1 MGETR
6 LPFHAHKRIGGIIS
20 NSEYYVARDNDISQ
34 HRADIKLSIPLW
46 EFVAMMASF
55 LALNALAIDTMLPAL
70 EQVGN
75 FYKIENPND
84 QQLIIF
90 AFILGFGFPQLF
102 FGPLSDR
109 YGRKGLL
116 QICLIGFSVTG
127 LACMFAGTFFM
138 LLALRFLQGVFA
150 AGVRVIA
157 GAIIRDVTAGRVMAR
172 IMSLVFTVFMIV
184 PIIAPAIGT
193 FIMNFLS
200 WSWTFGILGIAGA
213 LVFIWSQFRLPA
225 TLPPENRQ
233 PLNLEH
239 IVKSYMTVLSNRISL
254 GYMIASGLAFGALFA
269 FIGASEQVMDEVYH
283 QGDKFWIWFAVI
295 ASGIGVANLTNAK
308 IVERVGMRR
317 ISHSVLILFI
327 GFSVLNLT
335 TQYIYGPVF
344 WMFLPLFTLTF
355 ACFGMMGANFS
366 SLALEPLG
374 EIAGT
379 ASAAYGFAT
388 STLSALIGLAIA
400 KQFNGSVLPL
410 LMGFVGLGIASF
422 AVVFWTERG
431 MLFERAA
438 KRGGKARQ

>member
-1 MGETR
+1 MRHNYQLETS
-6 LPFHAHKRIGGIIS
+6 LTQSKSIS
-20 NSEYYVARDNDISQ
+20 PKSTPSGK
-34 HRADIKLSIPLW
+34 ADIKLSIPLW

-70 EQVGN
+70 EQVGD
-75 FYKIENPND
+75 FYKIQDAND

-90 AFILGFGFPQLF
+90 SFILGFGFPQLI

-109 YGRKGLL
+109 FGRKGLL
-116 QICLIGFSVTG
+116 QLCLVGYAVTG
-127 LACMFAGTFFM
+127 ILCMFAATFT
-138 LLALRFLQGVFA
+138 LLLWLRFMQGVFA

-157 GAIIRDVTAGRVMAR
+157 SAIIRDVTSGRVMAR

-193 FIMNFLS
+193 LVMNVLD
-200 WSWTFGILGIAGA
+200 WKWTFGILGVSGGIM
-213 LVFIWSQFRLPA
+213 LIWSQFRLPA
-225 TLPPENRQ
+225 TLPPEKRQ
-233 PLNLEH
+233 PLNIRH
-239 IVKSYMTVLSNRISL
+239 IVNSYMTVLRHRVSF
-254 GYMIASGLAFGALFA
+254 GYMLASGFVFGALFA

-283 QGDKFWIWFAVI
+283 QGDKFWIWFAII
-295 ASGIGVANLTNAK
+295 ASGIGVASLTNAR

-317 ISHSVLILFI
+317 ISHSVMLLFILFS
-327 GFSVLNLT
+327 FLNLA
-335 TQYIYGPVF
+335 TQYIFGPVF

-379 ASAAYGFAT
+379 AAAAYGFAT
-388 STLSALIGLAIA
+388 SALSAFIGLMIA
-400 KQFNGSVLPL
+400 RQFDGSVLPI
-410 LMGFVGLGIASF
+410 LMGFLGLGIA
-422 AVVFWTERG
+422 ALIVVLWTERG

-438 KRGGKARQ
+438 KRGGRARQ

>member
-1 MGETR
+1 MSPNALENGSTE
-6 LPFHAHKRIGGIIS
+6 
-20 NSEYYVARDNDISQ
+20 
-34 HRADIKLSIPLW
+34 IKLSIPLW

-70 EQVGN
+70 EQVGD
-75 FYKIENPND
+75 FYKIQDAND

-90 AFILGFGFPQLF
+90 SYILGFGFPQLV

-116 QICLIGFSVTG
+116 QICLIGFAITG
-127 LACMFAGTFFM
+127 LSCMLAATFSM
-138 LLALRFLQGVFA
+138 LLALRFMQGVFA

-157 GAIIRDVTAGRVMAR
+157 GAIIRDVTEGRVMAR

-193 FIMNFLS
+193 FVMTFLD
-200 WSWTFGILGIAGA
+200 WKWTFGMLGVAGG
-213 LVFIWSQFRLPA
+213 LTFIWSQCRLPM
-225 TLPPENRQ
+225 TLPSDRRQ
-233 PLNLEH
+233 PLNLGH
-239 IVKSYMTVLSNRISL
+239 IARSYTTVLSNRISL

-269 FIGASEQVMDEVYH
+269 FIGASEQIMDEVYH

-295 ASGIGVANLTNAK
+295 ASGIGVASLTNAR
-308 IVERVGMRR
+308 IVERIGMRR

-327 GFSVLNLT
+327 AFSFVNLI
-335 TQYIYGPVF
+335 TQYLLGSVF
-344 WMFLPLFTLTF
+344 WLFLPLFTLTF
-355 ACFGMMGANFS
+355 GCFGMMGANFS

-388 STLSALIGLAIA
+388 STLSALIGLWIA
-400 KQFNGSVLPL
+400 KQFDGSVLPI
-410 LMGFVGLGIASF
+410 LMGFLGLGILSLIVIIWA
-422 AVVFWTERG
+422 ERG
-431 MLFERAA
+431 KLFEIGA
-438 KRGGKARQ
+438 GKT